1 MAEYVRVSSHV
12 GSKKFRNDLL
22 FNLVWGKS
30 AKCCGCVV
38 VYINRRDLFVSY
50 FIKGNACISMGG
62 VFNRRFSEFSDFSD
76 FLDFFG
82 PIFLALST
90 IQFN

>member
-12 GSKKFRNDLL
+12 GSKKFRDDLL

-30 AKCCGCVV
+30 AKCCGCLL
-38 VYINRRDLFVSY
+38 YINRRDLFVAY

-62 VFNRRFSEFSDFSD
+62 VFNRHFGAL
-76 FLDFFG
+76 FLPL
-82 PIFLALST
+82 PIDLLQKNLT
-90 IQFN
+90 TYQ